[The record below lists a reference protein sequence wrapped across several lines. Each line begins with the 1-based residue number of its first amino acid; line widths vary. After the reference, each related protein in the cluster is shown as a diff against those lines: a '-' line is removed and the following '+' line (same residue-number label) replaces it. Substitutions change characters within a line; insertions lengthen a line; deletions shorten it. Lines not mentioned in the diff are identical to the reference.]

1 MGAPT
6 KTILSL
12 SVGNKDQMSPWV
24 PPARLDPEI
33 YRYWID
39 ENPKKI
45 LGGQLRL
52 VSNHNPPH
60 FDDDVNLASH
70 RIVTNVLSSPHA
82 DDLIIFGFPHKYRGF
97 KIIVKNETG
106 YLLMAHE
113 LHPSGP
119 FRADDGRMLT
129 EDHPH
134 FHQLDYDH
142 RNKDDGLPG
151 TKRIAPPVLHPGIN
165 PAELLG
171 FFKIHYSFDDGSSE
185 SIEMPQIKQV
195 QTGLGDIP

>member
-1 MGAPT
+1 
-6 KTILSL
+6 
-12 SVGNKDQMSPWV
+12 MSPWV

-60 FDDDVNLASH
+60 FDDDVKLASH

-97 KIIVKNETG
+97 KIIVKNGGFLKT
-106 YLLMAHE
+106 Y
-113 LHPSGP
+113 P
-119 FRADDGRMLT
+119 RAAPLYK
-129 EDHPH
+129 E
-134 FHQLDYDH
+134 FIKLWLKSEVN
-142 RNKDDGLPG
+142 RNPL
-151 TKRIAPPVLHPGIN
+151 R
-165 PAELLG
+165 
-171 FFKIHYSFDDGSSE
+171 
-185 SIEMPQIKQV
+185 
-195 QTGLGDIP
+195 